1 MIILAIARQESRQN
15 RSRKKTKV
23 INELEVQVIERTEEY
38 VQTITS
44 VEDMPAVARDIVS
57 MYCRE
62 NDIDEKD
69 IFPSIW
75 NDIIDELY
83 IKLFKPC
90 NRVLKTDSNKYNEY
104 DKDKV
109 LYIYN
114 NIYRR
119 LCNNHCQEVSQKGF
133 IDMIGIDKQTLYN
146 WASSAS
152 FDLQQKIQDDNEQSL
167 FALMKD
173 RRMNPMKV
181 LPKLN
186 RYHGWNMPG
195 ARGEPEKRKVLTA
208 AELPKLGGGEVKGID
223 VVADGE

>member
-1 MIILAIARQESRQN
+1 M
-15 RSRKKTKV
+15 
-23 INELEVQVIERTEEY
+23 ERTDEY
-38 VQTITS
+38 IQTITS

-57 MYCRE
+57 MYCQE
-62 NDIDEKD
+62 NKIDEKD
-69 IFPSIW
+69 IFPSVW

-90 NRVLKTDSNKYNEY
+90 NRVLKTDSNLYNEY

-146 WASSAS
+146 WASSTS
-152 FDLQQKIQDDNEQSL
+152 FDLQQKIQEDNEQSL

-195 ARGEPEKRKVLTA
+195 ARGEPESKKVLTA
-208 AELPKLGGGEVKGID
+208 AELPKLGGGEVEGID
-223 VVADGE
+223 VGVDG

>member
-1 MIILAIARQESRQN
+1 M
-15 RSRKKTKV
+15 
-23 INELEVQVIERTEEY
+23 ERAHEY
-38 VQTITS
+38 IQTITS
-44 VEDMPAVARDIVS
+44 VEDMPAVAKDIVS
-57 MYCRE
+57 MYCKE

-69 IFPSIW
+69 IYPSIW

-90 NRVLKTDSNKYNEY
+90 NRVLKTDSNLYNEY

-152 FDLQQKIQDDNEQSL
+152 FDLQQKIMEDNEQSL

-195 ARGEPEKRKVLTA
+195 ARGEPENKKVLTA
-208 AELPKLGGGEVKGID
+208 TELPRLGDGEVKGID
-223 VVADGE
+223 VVVDME

>member
-1 MIILAIARQESRQN
+1 M
-15 RSRKKTKV
+15 
-23 INELEVQVIERTEEY
+23 ERTYEY
-38 VQTITS
+38 IQTIAS
-44 VEDMPAVARDIVS
+44 VEDMTAVAKDIVS
-57 MYCRE
+57 MYCQE
-62 NDIDEKD
+62 NDVDEKD
-69 IFPSIW
+69 IFPSVW
-75 NDIIDELY
+75 NDIIDDLY

-90 NRVLKTDSNKYNEY
+90 NRVLKTDSNLYNEY
-104 DKDKV
+104 DKEKV

-152 FDLQQKIQDDNEQSL
+152 FDLQQKIQEDNEQSL

-195 ARGEPEKRKVLTA
+195 ARGELESKKVLTA
-208 AELPKLGGGEVKGID
+208 AELPRLGDGEVKGID
-223 VVADGE
+223 VVGDVE